1 MNINRI
7 NSQSFYGVYRMKNNP
22 ANREA
27 LNKIIIPTYEC
38 IRQRPIS
45 FFVGSNPFSQAFIDM
60 GIETIAKKENY
71 STQWVTQNAK
81 TNGMN
86 LDEMKETIYV
96 ITGEKDHDE
105 LFNYI
110 VNVLSELNLSGAG
123 ILKTFKLYY
132 KEFKNLR
139 QALLKNFP
147 EHLLPLTRSIVDN
160 ESQTKH
166 FNENFVQKRNVKD
179 YSNYQELLNAIMAG
193 T

>member
-1 MNINRI
+1 
-7 NSQSFYGVYRMKNNP
+7 
-22 ANREA
+22 
-27 LNKIIIPTYEC
+27 
-38 IRQRPIS
+38 
-45 FFVGSNPFSQAFIDM
+45 
-60 GIETIAKKENY
+60 
-71 STQWVTQNAK
+71 
-81 TNGMN
+81 MN

-179 YSNYQELLNAIMAG
+179 YSNYQELLNAIMTG